1 MLAFWHYRFNILTW
15 NVEHVLKYLKYP
27 TQNVE
32 LLTYFLKDTC
42 LYNIMN
48 YCLKVLKER
57 QNKAGLSRKLGR
69 TGPSAPASGVAA
81 GGSLFSF
88 SRLLSLRL
96 SAFFFPCQ
104 FFFVGSFAGRQGYA
118 RPIPFPSFPAVR
130 NRTPKPQL
138 CYLYSDLT
146 LYFTY

>member
-1 MLAFWHYRFNILTW
+1 
-15 NVEHVLKYLKYP
+15 
-27 TQNVE
+27 
-32 LLTYFLKDTC
+32 
-42 LYNIMN
+42 MN

-69 TGPSAPASGVAA
+69 TGPSAPAFLYLAGGLRPKKKD
-81 GGSLFSF
+81 GGSLFS
-88 SRLLSLRL
+88 L

-130 NRTPKPQL
+130 IEHPKP
-138 CYLYSDLT
+138 LT
-146 LYFTY
+146 CAICIWI

>member
-1 MLAFWHYRFNILTW
+1 
-15 NVEHVLKYLKYP
+15 
-27 TQNVE
+27 
-32 LLTYFLKDTC
+32 
-42 LYNIMN
+42 MN

-69 TGPSAPASGVAA
+69 TGPSAPAFLYLAGGLRPKKKDGGSLFSLSAFFFPSGDARASGVAA